1 MSSSKTKREL
11 EALNKELKLML
22 ADLKESHEHELRRL
36 HRAIAQMGL
45 DLKALEVERRPER
58 KVYASPQSRQALE
71 RAQAEWELNVTE
83 PSYGGDWQR
92 INTYIKSSDGIGWSW
107 EADYTAN
114 GQFSWCGAFVAFA
127 YGRSV
132 LFNIRQKIFPSCY
145 RMWSSWGKT
154 SRCRDGETPQ
164 PGDIVTVYTS
174 EDRSPVQGNHI
185 VLVASTPDDLG
196 LFDTIEGNAH
206 GEGPEGRI
214 EGVIK
219 RQRSMDSVAHIYR
232 LLSED
237 FED

>member
-1 MSSSKTKREL
+1 MAKTKRDLEIEVKEL
-11 EALNKELKLML
+11 QLALADIKESTEHEIRRYQRALAQANIDLSAPEADTRPDRAVYACPQSEEALK
-22 ADLKESHEHELRRL
+22 
-36 HRAIAQMGL
+36 
-45 DLKALEVERRPER
+45 
-58 KVYASPQSRQALE
+58 
-71 RAQAEWELNVTE
+71 RAQAEWKRNVTE

-92 INTYIKSSDGIGWSW
+92 IDAYIRSSEGLGWSW
-107 EADYTAN
+107 EDDYTRN
-114 GQFSWCGAFVAFA
+114 GQFSWCGAFAAFA

-132 LFNIRQKIFPSCY
+132 LPSIRKKIFPSCY
-145 RMWSSWGKT
+145 RMWANWGKT
-154 SRCRDGETPQ
+154 SRCRDGELPA
-164 PGDIVTVYTS
+164 PGDIVTVFTS
-174 EDRSPVQGNHI
+174 DEQSPAQGNHI
-185 VLVASTPDDLG
+185 VLVASAPDDMG